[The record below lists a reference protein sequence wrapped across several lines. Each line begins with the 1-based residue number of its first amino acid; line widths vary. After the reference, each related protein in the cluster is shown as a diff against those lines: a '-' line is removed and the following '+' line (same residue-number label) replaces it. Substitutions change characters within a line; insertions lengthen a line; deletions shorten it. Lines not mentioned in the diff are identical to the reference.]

1 MCVQLLVWEDP
12 LEKGMATIH
21 VSCLENAMDRG
32 AWWATVVHVVA
43 ESDVIAMN
51 TFTEQQEFS
60 YIAGENAK

>member
-1 MCVQLLVWEDP
+1 
-12 LEKGMATIH
+12 
-21 VSCLENAMDRG
+21 MDRG